1 MAWIIDFYPA
11 ADAPAVTYEV
21 AGDVLTVNGVAYDFG
36 GLGEAEVIPADA
48 IAGAS
53 DWLRSTEVTR
63 WEGALRACVVM
74 PYDSTANLPRHV
86 RHPGPVTVE
95 AGRVTLPTDEVA
107 E

>member
-1 MAWIIDFYPA
+1 MWVFDFFPV
-11 ADAPAVTYEV
+11 ADAAPIEYSV

-36 GLGEAEVIPADA
+36 ALGEAEIIPADA
-48 IAGAS
+48 ITGAA

-63 WEGALRACVVM
+63 WEGVLRACVVM
-74 PYDSTANLPRHV
+74 PYDSTANLPHHV

-95 AGRVTLPTDEVA
+95 AGRVPLPTDEVA